1 MRVELT
7 AAQLEELRDL
17 TYRPDVPATVGGR
30 ARIVLWH
37 AENRPK
43 TEIAAMAG
51 VSRPTVDVW
60 LARYRAEG
68 IAGLLDRKRG
78 AGREQVPGR
87 VRARILAATR
97 SAPPEGLSHWS
108 SREMAK
114 FITRTEGVAVSH
126 DYVAKLWRAT
136 GLKPHRQGTFKLS
149 RDPAF
154 ADKVADIV
162 GLYLDPPGGAVVL
175 SIDEKTQI
183 QALDRTQPVLPI
195 DFAVTEKRTHDYIR
209 HGTTNLFAAFNTGT
223 GEVFGDCRVSRDGTE
238 FLAFLKRAVKPHA
251 GKQIHIILDNL
262 STHSTPD
269 VQAWLADNP
278 HVQFHF
284 TPVGSSWLN
293 MVENWFS
300 LITRQSIRRGTF
312 TSVKVLIK
320 QIRDYITHWNTTAQ
334 PFEWTA
340 TAEEILAKV
349 ALTQANIRKLVD
361 NNAK

>member
-1 MRVELT
+1 MT
-7 AAQLEELRDL
+7 AAQLAELRDL
-17 TYRPDVPATVGGR
+17 TYCPDVPATVGGR

-37 AENRPK
+37 AEKRPK

-68 IAGLLDRKRG
+68 IAGLLERKRG

-87 VRARILAATR
+87 IRARILAASR

-114 FITRTEGVAVSH
+114 YITRSEGVAVSH
-126 DYVAKLWRAT
+126 DYVAKIWRET
-136 GLKPHRQGTFKLS
+136 GLKPLRQGTYKLS

-183 QALDRTQPVLPI
+183 QALDRTQPLLPI
-195 DFAVTEKRTHDYIR
+195 DFAVTEKRTHDYVR
-209 HGTTNLFAAFNTGT
+209 HGTTNLFAALNTGT
-223 GEVFGDCRVSRDGTE
+223 GEVFGRCRATRDGAE
-238 FLAFLKRAVKPHA
+238 FLAFLRKSVKPHA
-251 GKQIHIILDNL
+251 GKQIHVILDNL

-269 VQAWLADNP
+269 VQAWLAGNP
-278 HVQFHF
+278 HVHFHF

-293 MVENWFS
+293 MVVRHE
-300 LITRQSIRRGTF
+300 
-312 TSVKVLIK
+312 
-320 QIRDYITHWNTTAQ
+320 
-334 PFEWTA
+334 
-340 TAEEILAKV
+340 V
-349 ALTQANIRKLVD
+349 A
-361 NNAK
+361 